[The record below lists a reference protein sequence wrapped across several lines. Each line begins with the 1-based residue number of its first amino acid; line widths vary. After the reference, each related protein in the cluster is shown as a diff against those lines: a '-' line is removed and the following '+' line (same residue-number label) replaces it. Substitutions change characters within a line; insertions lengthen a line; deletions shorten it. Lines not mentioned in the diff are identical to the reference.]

1 MSVWTKSDKHQVFAL
16 LWIIFGYSV
25 TPGVLSI
32 AGAIF
37 GVTHACFF
45 FYHALKE
52 KKLERSAD

>member
-1 MSVWTKSDKHQVFAL
+1 MWTKSDKHQVFAL
-16 LWIIFGYSV
+16 LWVIFGYSV

-52 KKLERSAD
+52 KKLERAAN